1 MPGRRLKRA
10 APARAI
16 AHEIL
21 GRVETSD
28 AFADVLLAHRLAD
41 TPLSDADQRLA
52 TLLTYGTLAWQGR
65 LDHHLAQLAS
75 RPVPELDAP
84 VRVALRLGLFQLI
97 FLERVP
103 VYAAIDSTVSLVRQ
117 RGAAGFVN
125 AVLRG
130 AAREPERLTLP
141 DAERDPIG
149 RLAVEWSHPAWL
161 VERWAAEMAP
171 EPLIARLAADNQA
184 PHTALRVNRTRT
196 TRAALAE
203 TLAAHGVSTE
213 PGRWSPDALV
223 VARGGARLRTHPT
236 YAAGDF
242 SFQSEASQLVGLVAG
257 AEAGMHALD
266 ACAAPGG
273 KTTHLAEC
281 LGGRGLVVGLD
292 PHGAGVRRLAERAHQ
307 LGLRD
312 TVRALA
318 GDARRPPTT
327 RRFDL
332 VLVDA
337 PCSGL
342 GTLRRHPELRWR
354 RTAADLPRLA
364 DLQREVLQA
373 LVPLV
378 RPGGVLVYAVCTD
391 TPEETTAVVRDL
403 VARVP
408 DLAAED
414 PGALLPAEAAALI
427 SDGALRTRPDLHE
440 LDGFFAVRLRMR
452 R

>member
-1 MPGRRLKRA
+1 
-10 APARAI
+10 
-16 AHEIL
+16 
-21 GRVETSD
+21 
-28 AFADVLLAHRLAD
+28 
-41 TPLSDADQRLA
+41 
-52 TLLTYGTLAWQGR
+52 
-65 LDHHLAQLAS
+65 
-75 RPVPELDAP
+75 
-84 VRVALRLGLFQLI
+84 
-97 FLERVP
+97 
-103 VYAAIDSTVSLVRQ
+103 
-117 RGAAGFVN
+117 
-125 AVLRG
+125 
-130 AAREPERLTLP
+130 
-141 DAERDPIG
+141 
-149 RLAVEWSHPAWL
+149 
-161 VERWAAEMAP
+161 
-171 EPLIARLAADNQA
+171 
-184 PHTALRVNRTRT
+184 
-196 TRAALAE
+196 
-203 TLAAHGVSTE
+203 
-213 PGRWSPDALV
+213 
-223 VARGGARLRTHPT
+223 
-236 YAAGDF
+236 
-242 SFQSEASQLVGLVAG
+242 
-257 AEAGMHALD
+257 
-266 ACAAPGG
+266 
-273 KTTHLAEC
+273 
-281 LGGRGLVVGLD
+281 
-292 PHGAGVRRLAERAHQ
+292 VRRLAERAHQ